1 MGQTLHRGRAGA
13 GRAFLAALSLAAAL
27 TVPGAA
33 RSSRQDRIPDQ
44 KPLRHEVTVA
54 LKLIHVYVTDRNGR
68 PVHGLTKGDFV
79 LRDDG
84 VVREVTDFE
93 EHVPAESSAEARLAE
108 RPLKEPR
115 LPGRKLLFFFDFGF
129 NTGRG
134 IQRSAKIAMDFLDK
148 RLGPRDQVA
157 VATFSGLKGLQ
168 VPLLFTSDIQAVR
181 GLVGRIGAFEQSG
194 RIEELEDRY
203 QQNLKDGAYADAR
216 PEGVLT
222 WNVPIAT
229 GFNPEAEQRHLIRM
243 YLDNLLALA
252 RALRY
257 EPGQKSLVFFSDGA
271 PYRSIWRGDQ
281 MAVDAKGNSPSQFAE
296 IRNLAEELLKELASS
311 NVTVFALNTSEPDA
325 RPELLRGGT
334 LGKMA
339 QATGGSYWGNSYVA
353 EAFSERIQSQTGS
366 YYVLGYP
373 VDERWDGR
381 YRRIKVDVARPG
393 LSART
398 LAGYLNP
405 KLFVAYSEEEKR
417 IHLVDLALA
426 GAPLSQA
433 PLRFDLA
440 AVPVVTAG
448 KSGVRIAASIPWTE
462 ISDAIGSRTE
472 ITAMAF
478 SALDEIVAER
488 RLVIDRSR
496 LSADAVPVVSDMP
509 VPPGEYRCRLV
520 VRNLETGRAA
530 VARMTV
536 EVPPPPAE
544 GIRVL
549 PPLLL
554 RPERGPGGLK
564 LDLSPPKPAFKAPRA
579 EDAPDPLFDPAQYGP
594 LPGGILRAGTEIGA
608 EIHVLAGATTEPR
621 ARIVAVIIDRLTQ
634 ERIPLAV
641 TILARRDEP
650 GASVLFVRLPIP
662 DLEPDVYTLAIEA
675 EDEESGAKFVIQRD
689 VSIEITDSAARRGGI
704 T

>member
-1 MGQTLHRGRAGA
+1 MRLIRRLAGSA
-13 GRAFLAALSLAAAL
+13 LVFFLAAVSPGTAAQAGQAGQPL
-27 TVPGAA
+27 
-33 RSSRQDRIPDQ
+33 
-44 KPLRHEVTVA
+44 LRHEVTVA
-54 LKLIHVYVTDRNGR
+54 LKLIQVYVSDRAGR
-68 PVHGLTKGDFV
+68 PVRGLTKGDFI

-84 VVREVTDFE
+84 ETREITDFE
-93 EHVPAESSAEARLAE
+93 EHVPAEAAAETRPVEA
-108 RPLKEPR
+108 PLKAPR
-115 LPGRKLLFFFDFGF
+115 LPGRKFLFFFDFGF

-134 IQRSAKIAMDFLDK
+134 IQRSAKIALDFLDR

-168 VPLLFTSDIQAVR
+168 VPLLFTSDLTAVR

-194 RIEELEDRY
+194 RIEEIEDRY

-216 PEGVLT
+216 PESVLT
-222 WNVPIAT
+222 WNVPTAT

-257 EPGQKSLVFFSDGA
+257 EPGQKNLVFFSEGA

-281 MAVDAKGNSPSQFAE
+281 MAVDAKGNPPSQFAE
-296 IRNLAEELLKELASS
+296 IRNLAEDLLKELASS

-325 RPELLRGGT
+325 RPELVRGGT

-353 EAFSERIQSQTGS
+353 KAFSEQIQSQTGS

-373 VDERWDGR
+373 VDEKWDGR
-381 YRRIKVDVARPG
+381 YRRIKVEVARPG

-398 LAGYLNP
+398 QAGYLNP
-405 KLFVAYSEEEKR
+405 KLFVKYSEEEKR
-417 IHLVDLALA
+417 IHLIDLALA
-426 GAPLSQA
+426 GAPLHQA
-433 PLRFDLA
+433 PLRFALA
-440 AVPVVTAG
+440 AVPIMMAG
-448 KSGVRIAASIPWTE
+448 KSGVRIAASIPWGD
-462 ISDAIGSRTE
+462 IRDAVGAGTE
-472 ITAMAF
+472 ITALVF
-478 SALDEIVAER
+478 NALDEIAAER

-496 LSADAVPVVSDMP
+496 LSAEVSPVVSDLL

-530 VARMTV
+530 VAKMTV
-536 EVPPPPAE
+536 EVLPPPAA
-544 GIRVL
+544 GIRIL

-554 RPERGPGGLK
+554 RPERGLGELK
-564 LDLSPPKPAFKAPRA
+564 LDLPPLKPSFKASRA
-579 EDAPDPLFDPAQYGP
+579 EDAPGPLFDPAQYGP
-594 LPGGILRAGTEIGA
+594 LMGDVLRAGTEIGA
-608 EIHVLAGATTEPR
+608 EIHVLAAATSEPR
-621 ARIVAVIIDRLTQ
+621 ARIAAVIIDRLTQ

-650 GASVLFVRLPIP
+650 GESLLFVRLPIP
-662 DLEPDVYTLAIEA
+662 DLEPDIYTLAFEA
-675 EDEESGAKFVIQRD
+675 EDEGFGAKSVIQRD
-689 VSIEITDSAARRGGI
+689 VSIETTDSAARRGGAA
-704 T
+704 